1 MMNVKCIRK
10 KVNEKPIIDE
20 VIINDDK
27 LYVLDNDRRH
37 SIFSLNLECNNDS
50 IAYLEL
56 AYNIIL
62 VGIKTENIACA
73 DFEMHE
79 IYYDIFDTDKTF
91 KKNMIIQEVQLY
103 GDIFVL
109 KKVGNKFYDLNTEE
123 IDLIINILN
132 KNQ

>member
-1 MMNVKCIRK
+1 MNVKCIRK

-62 VGIKTENIACA
+62 VGIKTEKIAGT
-73 DFEMHE
+73 DIDMHE
-79 IYYDIFDTDKTF
+79 IYDIYDTDETY
-91 KKNMIIQEVQLY
+91 KKNISIKGVQLY

-109 KKVGNKFYDLNTEE
+109 KKIGNKYYDLNVEE
-123 IDLIINILN
+123 IDLIMDILN
-132 KNQ
+132 KN